1 VRLPSQH
8 GRVAIVT
15 GANSGIGL
23 ETAAALAAAG
33 ATTVLAC
40 RNDERAAAARD
51 EVRRRHPAAEVEVLR
66 LDLADLRQV
75 GEAAA
80 EARERFGAIHVV
92 VNNAGLIGRSRTETA
107 DGFETTFGVN
117 HLGHFAWTALLL
129 PAVLA
134 APHSRVVTVSSLA
147 HLPATLDWDDL
158 LGERSF
164 KPVAAYRRSKLANL
178 LHSAELQRRLATS
191 VRSGAAD
198 TVAVAAHPGVA
209 ASSFWENAAG
219 PRLRPVARTV
229 DAGIGLVFSTAAQGA
244 RPILHA
250 AAASGVVPGRCYGPR
265 VAQRW
270 GRPGLVE
277 PSSEAQD
284 AVAAKRLWSVSEEL
298 TGITPDI

>member
-1 VRLPSQH
+1 MRLPSQH

-219 PRLRPVARTV
+219 PRLRLVARTF
-229 DAGIGLVFSTAAQGA
+229 DAGIGLVFSTAEQGA
-244 RPILHA
+244 RPIVHA
-250 AAASGVVPGRCYGPR
+250 AAAPGVVPGRCYGPR
-265 VAQRW
+265 IAQRW
-270 GRPGLVE
+270 GRPGPVE